1 MRTETVRAATV
12 QAARALTPTVTQYWL
27 TGAPGGAPLPAAV
40 PGQHLTLRVGPRYKT
55 YTVLA
60 SGEEGYELAV
70 RNRDRGGRRD
80 HLSPRLHVGAPVR
93 VSAPGGHFTA
103 EDATPF
109 THFAAG
115 GVGINPVLAVLSGGR
130 LRDWRLFYVDRGAEE
145 FPFLERVQELAREQ
159 NGSVVTFDTAGQ
171 GRPDWDAV
179 VAGIPVGSTVGVCGP
194 AGMVAAVRDAVERAP
209 GSRQLI
215 TDGSAAGTAGG
226 MPPSVEV
233 ECVKTGITFEAAQH
247 QPLLDALNRNGV
259 GVPSSCRQG
268 ICGTCEV
275 EVRTGRI
282 DHRDEVL
289 TDEEKAASSY
299 MLPCVSKS
307 IGTRL
312 VLNV

>member
-1 MRTETVRAATV
+1 MRTETVRPATV
-12 QAARALTPTVTQYWL
+12 RAARALTPTVTQYWL

-40 PGQHLTLRVGPRYKT
+40 PGQHVTLRVGPRYKT

-60 SGEEGYELAV
+60 ADDEGYELAV
-70 RNRDRGGRRD
+70 RNRERGGRRD
-80 HLSPRLHVGAPVR
+80 HLSPRLHVGAPV
-93 VSAPGGHFTA
+93 SLGAPSGKFTA
-103 EDATPF
+103 ENAADF
-109 THFAAG
+109 THFVAG
-115 GVGINPVLAVLSGGR
+115 GVGINPILAVLSGGR
-130 LRDWRLFYVDRGAEE
+130 LRDWHLFYVDRGTEE
-145 FPFLERVQELAREQ
+145 FPFLDRVQELARKQ
-159 NGSVVTFDTAGQ
+159 NGSVVVFDTADR
-171 GRPDWDAV
+171 GRPDWDAT
-179 VAGIPVGSTVGVCGP
+179 VADIPVGSTVGVCGP
-194 AGMVAAVRDAVERAP
+194 TGMVSAVRDAVERAP
-209 GSRQLI
+209 GSRRLI
-215 TDGSAAGTAGG
+215 TDGSAAGTAGD

-233 ECVKTGITFEAAQH
+233 ECLKTGITFEAAQH
-247 QPLLDALNRNGV
+247 QPLLDALHRNGV

-307 IGTRL
+307 LGTRL